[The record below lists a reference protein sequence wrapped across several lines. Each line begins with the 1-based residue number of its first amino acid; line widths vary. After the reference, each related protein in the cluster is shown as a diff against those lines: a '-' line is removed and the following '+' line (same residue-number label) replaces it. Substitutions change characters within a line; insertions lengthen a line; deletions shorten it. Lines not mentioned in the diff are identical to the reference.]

1 MTSIP
6 SPAPNTV
13 GQLVPEFG
21 RDGCVGVGAEA
32 PAHVQSVSATHEAFR
47 QNPW

>member
-32 PAHVQSVSATHEAFR
+32 PAHVQSVSVAHDELR
-47 QNPW
+47 QKP